1 MDPGTRTLPSA
12 ANRPLGK
19 RLARRASRATK
30 ASRRRRDNALLSAEE
45 AVARLEEA
53 QRAAHIGSWEWD
65 IASDELV
72 WSDELYRM
80 YGLDPRKFD
89 ASFEAFIEHV
99 HPEDRAMTKA
109 QIQAALESGAGF
121 SFRRRVVRPG
131 GSVVTVQSRGEV
143 VADDAGNA
151 VGMRGT
157 CQDISELQESEQAA
171 TDAEARFR
179 TAFQHTAAGMAIVD
193 LDGVYVKVNEALC
206 KILKRSED
214 DLLGRNWRELTH
226 PDHVEPNEAE
236 DQRLLAG
243 EISTS
248 ACEKRYLRPNGAVVW
263 AMRHAAVVRDEHE
276 RPLYWVVQV
285 QDISARRRH
294 EEALRLQGEITANM
308 AEGVCLTR
316 ARDGVVVYANRKF
329 EQMFGYELGE
339 LIGKPASPLT
349 TLSDGSPE
357 SEAATREFTEA
368 IEKHGSWKGEV
379 ENVRKNGTSFWSQAN
394 ISRFE
399 HAEHGPVYVSVQSD
413 ISARRRADEKLQY
426 LADHDGLTGLLN
438 RRRFAEE
445 LDRHVAHVT
454 RYRRPCGLL
463 TIDLDN
469 FKKTNDTLG
478 HTAGDAVLKNVT
490 RVLERTLRQTDTIG
504 RLGGDE
510 FAVLLPETD
519 TQEAV
524 IVAGKLVKRLREA
537 LMMVDSQSL
546 RGSASIGVSAFDG
559 YREVSADELMLEAD
573 RAMYEAK
580 EAGRDRW
587 SLYQIGIKQRRTERV
602 DAAHHIREALERER
616 FVLHVQPL
624 LNLVKNEVDRYEVL
638 LRMRGE
644 NDELIPPGAFLGAAE
659 RYGLIKEVDRHVIK
673 RAIALAAERELNLN
687 VNLSAHSLEDQMLP
701 DLIER
706 ELKANGAEASQLA
719 FEVTETAAITNIAR
733 ARQLAERLRELGCG
747 FALDDFGAGF
757 ASFYYLKQLPFDT
770 LKIDGAFVR
779 DLPSGKEDQLVVKAV
794 VDVARGLGK
803 KTVAE
808 FVENE
813 ETLDLLRKEGVDY
826 AQGFH
831 ISRPHPVEEIPAA
844 A

>member
-1 MDPGTRTLPSA
+1 MDPDTSTLPTGG
-12 ANRPLGK
+12 NRPIGK
-19 RLARRASRATK
+19 RLARRASRVTK
-30 ASRRRRDNALLSAEE
+30 SSRRHRDSALLSAEE

-53 QRAAHIGSWEWD
+53 QRAAHIGSWQWD
-65 IASDELV
+65 IARDELI

-99 HPEDRAMTKA
+99 HPDDRAMTQT
-109 QIQAALESGAGF
+109 QIQAALESGESF
-121 SFRRRVVRPG
+121 SFRRRVVRPD

-143 VADDAGNA
+143 LNDGAGNA

-157 CQDISELQESEQAA
+157 CQDITELQETEQAA

-179 TAFQHTAAGMAIVD
+179 TAFQHTAVGMAIVD
-193 LDGVYVKVNEALC
+193 LEGLYVRVNTALC
-206 KILKRSED
+206 EILDRSEEE
-214 DLLGRNWRELTH
+214 LLGRSWREFTH
-226 PDHVEPNEAE
+226 PDDVGHSNEQGE
-236 DQRLLAG
+236 RLLAG
-243 EISTS
+243 EIAT
-248 ACEKRYLRPNGAVVW
+248 AATEKRYRRPDGAVVW
-263 AMRHAAVVRDEHE
+263 AMAHGAVVRDEHE

-285 QDISARRRH
+285 QDITARRRQ

-316 ARDGVVVYANRKF
+316 ARDEVVVYANRKF

-349 TLSDGSPE
+349 TLTDGSPE
-357 SEAATREFTEA
+357 SEEAAREFQEA
-368 IEKHGSWKGEV
+368 IEQHGSWSGEV
-379 ENVRKNGTSFWSQAN
+379 ENVRKNGTRFWSQAN

-445 LDRHVAHVT
+445 LERHVAHVS
-454 RYRRPCGLL
+454 RYHRPCGLL

-573 RAMYEAK
+573 RALYEAK

-587 SLYQIGIKQRRTERV
+587 SLYQIGTKQRRTERV
-602 DAAHHIREALERER
+602 DAAHHIREALERDR

-624 LNLVKNEVDRYEVL
+624 LNLEHDEVDRYEVL
-638 LRMRGE
+638 LRMLGE
-644 NDELIPPGAFLGAAE
+644 NDELIPPGAFLPAAE
-659 RYGLIKEVDRHVIK
+659 RYGLIQEVDRHVMK
-673 RAIALAAERELNLN
+673 RAIALAADKGLSLN
-687 VNLSAHSLEDQMLP
+687 VNLSAQSLEDQMLP
-701 DLIER
+701 DMIER
-706 ELKANGAEASQLA
+706 ELEANGAKASQLS

-813 ETLDLLRKEGVDY
+813 ETLDLLRLEGVDY

-831 ISRPHPVEEIPAA
+831 IARPHPVEEIPAA